1 MEIILLSNAK
11 QSSKLSDQEQRL
23 FSSQY
28 LCLLGN
34 NVSKKLSL
42 HQIVSG
48 PFCQSESGYTMPKTQ
63 EHCSNM

>member
-1 MEIILLSNAK
+1 MEIILLSNPK

-28 LCLLGN
+28 LCLLG